1 MPIPREQFDKGLDET
16 RYKIIKF
23 LTANPEQAYDI
34 NEVGQEIYS
43 VELPS
48 DWKWAIPAAIG
59 RALAIGNALDAIV
72 HEGLVNKKVIGGNT
86 YYSIH
91 RG

>member
-1 MPIPREQFDKGLDET
+1 MPIPRDQFDKGLDET

-23 LTANPEQAYDI
+23 LTANAEKAYDI
-34 NEVGQEIYS
+34 SEVSQEIYS

-48 DWKWAIPAAIG
+48 DWKWAIPTAIG
-59 RALAIGNALDAIV
+59 RALAIGNALDALV
-72 HEGLVNKKVIGGNT
+72 HEGLVNKKVIGGNP